1 MSTRAILIIRERNIS
16 KFILNVTKIL
26 YIYEFNK
33 INALAAETTKY
44 KL

>member
-1 MSTRAILIIRERNIS
+1 MSTRAIPIIEESIIS

-33 INALAAETTKY
+33 INALVAE
-44 KL
+44 